1 MRARWVTGYYGHGGA
16 FLIDLVLLLR
26 MWVRWR
32 LQRSA
37 SDPAE
42 G

>member
-16 FLIDLVLLLR
+16 FLIDLALLLR
-26 MWVRWR
+26 MWVAWR
-32 LQRSA
+32 TRRTADAQ
-37 SDPAE
+37 AE